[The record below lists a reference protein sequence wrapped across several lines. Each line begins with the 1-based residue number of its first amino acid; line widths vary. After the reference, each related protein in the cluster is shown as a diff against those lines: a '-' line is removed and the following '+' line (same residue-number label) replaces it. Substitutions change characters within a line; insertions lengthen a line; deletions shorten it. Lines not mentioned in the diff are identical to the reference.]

1 MHLILEKI
9 HLPNARKHPFNGGKD
24 ASNAILVLNKKTVN
38 LKNIKRFVG

>member
-24 ASNAILVLNKKTVN
+24 ASNAILVLNKKTVTT
-38 LKNIKRFVG
+38 IKRKFNLS